1 MVILVIE
8 NMENEPIEE
17 ELLIKSNDII
27 CPKCG
32 KYALISLNNYK
43 ISLSGCQSEHNTNNI
58 LLHEFEKT
66 QNINYSK
73 IACGICGQKKS
84 NIFKYELYFCLNCQK
99 NICPLCKNKHNN
111 SHSTINYDK
120 INFLFK
126 VHNDFFSKFCNDCGE
141 NICMSCKEE
150 HEDQDN
156 IYFRSTIPKK
166 NILKNSSEELKK
178 ELFHPLTSRKNNFFT
193 FYFDNRKFQ

>member
-1 MVILVIE
+1 MWNLW
-8 NMENEPIEE
+8 
-17 ELLIKSNDII
+17 
-27 CPKCG
+27 
-32 KYALISLNNYK
+32 
-43 ISLSGCQSEHNTNNI
+43 
-58 LLHEFEKT
+58 
-66 QNINYSK
+66 
-73 IACGICGQKKS
+73 QKKS